1 MYLSLTNMRDKQ
13 IKLSDNV
20 LMQKVA
26 DEAVLLDLDS
36 QSYFG
41 LDPVGTVIWECI
53 TENKPEADII
63 DSITAVFEVD
73 AEVARRDLQEFLRQ
87 LRQDKLIS
95 PG

>member
-1 MYLSLTNMRDKQ
+1 MNDQQ

-41 LDPVGTVIWECI
+41 LDPVGTVIWEGISQSKTEAEIVEMI
-53 TENKPEADII
+53 TTE
-63 DSITAVFEVD
+63 FEVD
-73 AEVARRDLQEFLRQ
+73 AEVARRDLRAFIEKLQK
-87 LRQDKLIS
+87 DKLIYVE
-95 PG
+95 

>member
-1 MYLSLTNMRDKQ
+1 MSDRQ

-41 LDPVGTVIWECI
+41 LDPVGTVIWEAI
-53 TENKPEADII
+53 TEKKSENDIVHRITEAFD
-63 DSITAVFEVD
+63 VD
-73 AEVARRDLQEFLRQ
+73 ADTARSDLRKFLKK
-87 LRQDKLIS
+87 LHQDKLIDIE
-95 PG
+95 